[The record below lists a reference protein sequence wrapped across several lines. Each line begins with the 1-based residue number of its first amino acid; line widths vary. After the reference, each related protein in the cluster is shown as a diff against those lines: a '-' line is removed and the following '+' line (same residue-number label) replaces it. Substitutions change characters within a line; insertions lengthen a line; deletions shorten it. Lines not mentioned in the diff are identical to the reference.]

1 MSYLRKSWF
10 GPHDDYLFTQYL
22 QASTKRRIPSQSP
35 FSRKSLHLFQIFV
48 SAQTDDKSCHV
59 TTCGSKFGIL
69 PSQPSLCKP
78 STSTSI
84 CVQSYVIYMRM
95 IASSTNSSSP
105 LIQMETDSWR
115 ARITMGSKFTKRT
128 DLWRHLWRQ
137 HMLRVRKPKWSLQN
151 WWTDWRASSRKYYTP
166 LGTLKKTWSL
176 SQLVKK

>member
-69 PSQPSLCKP
+69 PSRISLCKQ
-78 STSTSI
+78 STSTNI
-84 CVQSYVIYMRM
+84 CAQSYVIYMKM
-95 IASSTNSSSP
+95 IASLTSFSSRS
-105 LIQMETDSWR
+105 IQTETGSLR
-115 ARITMGSKFTKRT
+115 ARITTGSKSTRRT
-128 DLWRHLWRQ
+128 DPWRHR
-137 HMLRVRKPKWSLQN
+137 
-151 WWTDWRASSRKYYTP
+151 
-166 LGTLKKTWSL
+166 
-176 SQLVKK
+176 